1 MPKATLDG
9 ALERGAEGYVEEL
22 ANRVSVET
30 EDSEGWPNLVQP
42 YGLPIAGISTKRL
55 VKKCQTGYERWI
67 AERSDPATD
76 DCTFGIQPNA
86 RR

>member
-55 VKKCQTGYERWI
+55 VKKCQKFKQYLKDNVR
-67 AERSDPATD
+67 
-76 DCTFGIQPNA
+76 Q
-86 RR
+86 